1 MPGLNLVQLIGNLGR
16 DPEGR
21 YTPSGTR
28 ICTFSLA
35 VNRRWTGSD
44 GQPKEATD
52 WFNVEA
58 WERLGEI
65 CQEYLAKG
73 SLVYISGRLQTDRY
87 EAEDQVRYFTKVV
100 AAEMQMLDR
109 KPEEPEIEAETEE
122 QFLYLKG
129 TKGQKV

>member
-21 YTPSGTR
+21 YTPSGTKV
-28 ICTFSLA
+28 CSFSLA

-44 GQPKEATD
+44 GEPKEATD

-58 WERLGEI
+58 WGRLGEI
-65 CQEYLAKG
+65 CQEYLTKG

-87 EAEDQVRYFTKVV
+87 EHEGETRFFTKVI
-100 AAEMQMLDR
+100 AQKMQMLDR
-109 KPEEPEIEAETEE
+109 KDEQVEPALEMEEA
-122 QFLYLKG
+122 G
-129 TKGQKV
+129 